1 MKKLFKW
8 LTMCL
13 VIILAMF
20 TFAACTDPDKGGD
33 GGSGGSGGSG
43 GGGSG
48 SATSYTI
55 TYTNGAGYTLSG
67 VTTAKAGD
75 KVTVT
80 VNVTEYDVQV
90 TSVKYNNS
98 ACSKA
103 DDGKYSFTMPSQNVT
118 VSATS
123 EKITAI
129 EEDRPVSWQQ
139 EGALQIAKTE
149 GVAEIKYDVSDTL
162 CTLADVSVISTN
174 QAAIPNSALSQDDTK
189 SNTSNSIIGGVVT
202 IDLTKV
208 SVGKTFI
215 VLDFQNGNSMSSKG
229 TIIKEVE
236 IVSEGTEIDENIVT
250 LNVEL
255 SLISIDDIPSDMY
268 IRFVD
273 SDYVSG
279 LSIDQER
286 EISITR
292 DPQNETLDFVVGHK
306 YYIYCSA
313 PSVLGGAS
321 YEIYEIKNNDIVNL
335 EYQRVGSADI
345 PVMVVS
351 AEGDIT
357 IIIRLPN

>member
-8 LTMCL
+8 FAMCL
-13 VIILAMF
+13 VVIPALF

-33 GGSGGSGGSG
+33 GGNDGGSE

-55 TYTNGAGYTLSG
+55 TYTNGTGYTLSG

-103 DDGKYSFTMPSQNVT
+103 DDGKYTFTMPSQNVT

-139 EGALQIAKTE
+139 EGALQIAKTT
-149 GVAEIKYDVSDTL
+149 GNAQIKYDVTNTL
-162 CTLADVSVISTN
+162 CTDADVTVTSTN
-174 QAAIPNSALSQDDTK
+174 QAVIPSNAITQ
-189 SNTSNSIIGGVVT
+189 SNTTVSMGSQINGGIIT

-215 VLDFQNGNSMSSKG
+215 ILDFDNNTSTSSDG

-236 IVSEGTEIDENIVT
+236 IVPEGELEENIAEV
-250 LNVEL
+250 
-255 SLISIDDIPSDMY
+255 SITFNLLGFSSPLPDDLY
-268 IRFVD
+268 IYFVD
-273 SDYVSG
+273 TDHIPDSAIPERQDLDITVDEQENQ
-279 LSIDQER
+279 LS
-286 EISITR
+286 
-292 DPQNETLDFVVGHK
+292 FVVGHTYNIFVGLK
-306 YYIYCSA
+306 SDASA
-313 PSVLGGAS
+313 NFEIDEIDANGVL
-321 YEIYEIKNNDIVNL
+321 IKNITQNAEYRYSTFTVTND
-335 EYQRVGSADI
+335 SAFE
-345 PVMVVS
+345 ML
-351 AEGDIT
+351 
-357 IIIRLPN
+357 IRNYD

>member
-1 MKKLFKW
+1 
-8 LTMCL
+8 MCL

-33 GGSGGSGGSG
+33 GGNDGGSG

-48 SATSYTI
+48 SASSYTI
-55 TYTNGAGYTLSG
+55 TYTNGTGYTLSG
-67 VTTAKAGD
+67 AASAEAGD

-139 EGALQIAKTE
+139 EGALQIAKTT
-149 GVAEIKYDVSDTL
+149 GNAQIKYDVTNTS
-162 CTLADVSVISTN
+162 CTDADVTVTSTN
-174 QAAIPNSALSQDDTK
+174 QAVIPSNAITQ
-189 SNTSNSIIGGVVT
+189 SNTTVSMGSQINGGIIT

-215 VLDFQNGNSMSSKG
+215 ILDFDNNTSTSSDG

-236 IVSEGTEIDENIVT
+236 IVPEGELEENIAEV
-250 LNVEL
+250 
-255 SLISIDDIPSDMY
+255 SITFNLLGFSSPLPDDLY
-268 IRFVD
+268 IYFVD
-273 SDYVSG
+273 TDHIPDSAIPERQDLDITVDEQENQ
-279 LSIDQER
+279 LS
-286 EISITR
+286 
-292 DPQNETLDFVVGHK
+292 FVVGHTYNIFVGLK
-306 YYIYCSA
+306 SDASA
-313 PSVLGGAS
+313 NFEIDEIDANGVLIENITQNAEYRYS
-321 YEIYEIKNNDIVNL
+321 TLTVTND
-335 EYQRVGSADI
+335 SAFE
-345 PVMVVS
+345 ML
-351 AEGDIT
+351 
-357 IIIRLPN
+357 IRNYD

>member
-8 LTMCL
+8 FAMCL
-13 VIILAMF
+13 VVIPALF

-33 GGSGGSGGSG
+33 GGNDGGSG

-139 EGALQIAKTE
+139 EGALQIAKTT
-149 GVAEIKYDVSDTL
+149 GNAQIKYDVTNTL
-162 CTLADVSVISTN
+162 CTDADVTVTSTN
-174 QAAIPNSALSQDDTK
+174 QTVIPSNAITQ
-189 SNTSNSIIGGVVT
+189 SNTTVYMSSQINGGIIT

-215 VLDFQNGNSMSSKG
+215 ILDFDNNTSTSSDG

-236 IVSEGTEIDENIVT
+236 IVAAGTEIDENIVT
-250 LNVEL
+250 LNIEL
-255 SLISIDDIPSDMY
+255 SLISIDNIPSDMY

-279 LSIDQER
+279 SSIDQER
-286 EISITR
+286 EISITQ

-321 YEIYEIKNNDIVNL
+321 YEIDEIKNDDIVNL
-335 EYQRVGSADI
+335 EDQKVGSANI

-357 IIIRLPN
+357 IKIRLPKN

>member
-67 VTTAKAGD
+67 AASAEAGD

-139 EGALQIAKTE
+139 EGALQIAKTT
-149 GVAEIKYDVSDTL
+149 GNAQIKYDVTNTS
-162 CTLADVSVISTN
+162 CTDADVTVTSTN
-174 QAAIPNSALSQDDTK
+174 QAVIPSNAITQ
-189 SNTSNSIIGGVVT
+189 SNTTVSMGSQINGGIIT

-215 VLDFQNGNSMSSKG
+215 ILDFDNNTSTSSDG

-236 IVSEGTEIDENIVT
+236 IVPEGELEENIAEV
-250 LNVEL
+250 
-255 SLISIDDIPSDMY
+255 SITFNLLGFSSPLPDDLY
-268 IRFVD
+268 IYFVD
-273 SDYVSG
+273 TDHIPDSAIPERQDLDITVDEQENQ
-279 LSIDQER
+279 LS
-286 EISITR
+286 
-292 DPQNETLDFVVGHK
+292 FVVGHTYNIFVGLK
-306 YYIYCSA
+306 SDASA
-313 PSVLGGAS
+313 NFEIDEIDANGVLIENITQNAEYRYS
-321 YEIYEIKNNDIVNL
+321 TLTVTND
-335 EYQRVGSADI
+335 SAFE
-345 PVMVVS
+345 ML
-351 AEGDIT
+351 
-357 IIIRLPN
+357 IRNYD

>member
-33 GGSGGSGGSG
+33 GGNDGGSG
-43 GGGSG
+43 GGSETT
-48 SATSYTI
+48 TSYTI

-80 VNVTEYDVQV
+80 VNVTAYDVQV

-139 EGALQIAKTE
+139 EGALQIAKTT
-149 GVAEIKYDVSDTL
+149 GNAQIKYDVTNTL
-162 CTLADVSVISTN
+162 CTDADVTVTSTN
-174 QAAIPNSALSQDDTK
+174 QAVIPSNAITQ
-189 SNTSNSIIGGVVT
+189 SNTTVSMSSQINGGIIT

-215 VLDFQNGNSMSSKG
+215 ILDFDNNTSTSSDG

-236 IVSEGTEIDENIVT
+236 IVPEGELEENIAKVSITFNLLGFSSPLPDDLYIYFVDTDHIPDSAIPERQDLDITIDEQENQ
-250 LNVEL
+250 L
-255 SLISIDDIPSDMY
+255 S
-268 IRFVD
+268 
-273 SDYVSG
+273 
-279 LSIDQER
+279 
-286 EISITR
+286 
-292 DPQNETLDFVVGHK
+292 FVVGHTYNIFVGLK
-306 YYIYCSA
+306 SDASA
-313 PSVLGGAS
+313 NFEIDEIDANGVLIENITQNAEYRYS
-321 YEIYEIKNNDIVNL
+321 TLTVTND
-335 EYQRVGSADI
+335 SAFE
-345 PVMVVS
+345 ML
-351 AEGDIT
+351 
-357 IIIRLPN
+357 IRNYD

>member
-13 VIILAMF
+13 VIVLAML

-33 GGSGGSGGSG
+33 GGNDGGSG
-43 GGGSG
+43 GGSETT
-48 SATSYTI
+48 TSYTI

-67 VTTAKAGD
+67 AASAEAGD

-80 VNVTEYDVQV
+80 VNVTEYDVRV

-139 EGALQIAKTE
+139 EGALQIAKTT
-149 GVAEIKYDVSDTL
+149 GNAQIKYDVTNTS
-162 CTLADVSVISTN
+162 CTDADVTVTSTN
-174 QAAIPNSALSQDDTK
+174 QAVIPSNAITQ
-189 SNTSNSIIGGVVT
+189 SNTTESMGSQINGGIIT

-215 VLDFQNGNSMSSKG
+215 ILDFDNNTSTSSDG

-236 IVSEGTEIDENIVT
+236 IVPEGELEENIAEVSITFNLLGFSSPLPDDLYIYFVDTDHIPDSAIPERQDLDITVDEQENQLSFVVGHTYNIFVGLKSDASANFEIDEIDEN
-250 LNVEL
+250 
-255 SLISIDDIPSDMY
+255 
-268 IRFVD
+268 
-273 SDYVSG
+273 G
-279 LSIDQER
+279 
-286 EISITR
+286 
-292 DPQNETLDFVVGHK
+292 
-306 YYIYCSA
+306 
-313 PSVLGGAS
+313 VL
-321 YEIYEIKNNDIVNL
+321 IKNITQNAEYRYSTLTVTND
-335 EYQRVGSADI
+335 SAFE
-345 PVMVVS
+345 ML
-351 AEGDIT
+351 
-357 IIIRLPN
+357 IRNYD

>member
-33 GGSGGSGGSG
+33 GGNDGGSG
-43 GGGSG
+43 GGSETT
-48 SATSYTI
+48 TSYTI
-55 TYTNGAGYTLSG
+55 TYTNGTGYTLSG

-80 VNVTEYDVQV
+80 VNVTAYDVQV

-103 DDGKYSFTMPSQNVT
+103 DDGKYTFTMPSQNVT

-139 EGALQIAKTE
+139 EGALQIAKTT
-149 GVAEIKYDVSDTL
+149 GNAQIKYDVTNTL
-162 CTLADVSVISTN
+162 CTDADVTVTSTN
-174 QAAIPNSALSQDDTK
+174 QAVIPSNAITQ
-189 SNTSNSIIGGVVT
+189 SNTTVSMSSQSNGGIIT

-215 VLDFQNGNSMSSKG
+215 ILDFDNNTSTSSDG

-236 IVSEGTEIDENIVT
+236 IVPEGELEENIAEV
-250 LNVEL
+250 
-255 SLISIDDIPSDMY
+255 SITFNLLGFSSPLPDDLY
-268 IRFVD
+268 IYFVD
-273 SDYVSG
+273 TDHIPDSAIPERQDLDITVDEQENQ
-279 LSIDQER
+279 LS
-286 EISITR
+286 
-292 DPQNETLDFVVGHK
+292 FVVGHTYNIFVGLK
-306 YYIYCSA
+306 SDASA
-313 PSVLGGAS
+313 NFEIDEIDANGVLIENITQNAEYRYS
-321 YEIYEIKNNDIVNL
+321 TLTVTND
-335 EYQRVGSADI
+335 SAFE
-345 PVMVVS
+345 ML
-351 AEGDIT
+351 
-357 IIIRLPN
+357 IRNYD

>member
-13 VIILAMF
+13 VIVLAMF

-33 GGSGGSGGSG
+33 GGNDGGS

-80 VNVTEYDVQV
+80 VNVTAYDVRV

-139 EGALQIAKTE
+139 EGALQIAKTT
-149 GVAEIKYDVSDTL
+149 GNAQIKYDVTNTS
-162 CTLADVSVISTN
+162 CTDADVTVTSTN
-174 QAAIPNSALSQDDTK
+174 QAVIPSNAITQ
-189 SNTSNSIIGGVVT
+189 SNTTVSMGSQINGGIIT

-215 VLDFQNGNSMSSKG
+215 ILDFENNTSTSSDG

-236 IVSEGTEIDENIVT
+236 IVPEGELEENIAEV
-250 LNVEL
+250 
-255 SLISIDDIPSDMY
+255 SITFNLLGFSSPLPDDLY
-268 IRFVD
+268 IYFVD
-273 SDYVSG
+273 TDHIPDSAIPERQDLDITVDEQENQ
-279 LSIDQER
+279 LS
-286 EISITR
+286 
-292 DPQNETLDFVVGHK
+292 FVVGHTYNIFVGLK
-306 YYIYCSA
+306 SDASA
-313 PSVLGGAS
+313 NFEIDEIDANGVLIENITQNAEYRYS
-321 YEIYEIKNNDIVNL
+321 TLTVTND
-335 EYQRVGSADI
+335 SAFE
-345 PVMVVS
+345 ML
-351 AEGDIT
+351 
-357 IIIRLPN
+357 IRNYD

>member
-13 VIILAMF
+13 VIVLAMF

-33 GGSGGSGGSG
+33 GGNDGGSG
-43 GGGSG
+43 GGSETT
-48 SATSYTI
+48 TSYTI
-55 TYTNGAGYTLSG
+55 TYTNGTGYTLSG

-139 EGALQIAKTE
+139 EGALQIAKTT
-149 GVAEIKYDVSDTL
+149 GNAQIKYDVTNTS
-162 CTLADVSVISTN
+162 CTDADVTVTSTN
-174 QAAIPNSALSQDDTK
+174 QAVIPSNAITQ
-189 SNTSNSIIGGVVT
+189 SNTTVSMSSQINGGIIT

-215 VLDFQNGNSMSSKG
+215 ILDFDNNTSTSSDG

-236 IVSEGTEIDENIVT
+236 IVPEGELEENIAEV
-250 LNVEL
+250 
-255 SLISIDDIPSDMY
+255 SITFNLLGFSSPLPDDLY
-268 IRFVD
+268 IYFVD
-273 SDYVSG
+273 TDHIPDSAIPERQDLDITVDEQENQ
-279 LSIDQER
+279 LS
-286 EISITR
+286 
-292 DPQNETLDFVVGHK
+292 FVVGHTYNIFVGLK
-306 YYIYCSA
+306 SDASA
-313 PSVLGGAS
+313 NFEIDEIDANGVLIENITQNAEYRYS
-321 YEIYEIKNNDIVNL
+321 TLTVTND
-335 EYQRVGSADI
+335 SAFE
-345 PVMVVS
+345 ML
-351 AEGDIT
+351 
-357 IIIRLPN
+357 IRNYD

>member
-13 VIILAMF
+13 VIVLAMF

-33 GGSGGSGGSG
+33 GGDGGSGGSG
-43 GGGSG
+43 GGSETT
-48 SATSYTI
+48 TSYSI
-55 TYTNGAGYTLSG
+55 TYTNGTGYTLSG

-139 EGALQIAKTE
+139 EGALQIAKTT
-149 GVAEIKYDVSDTL
+149 GNAQIKYDVTNTL
-162 CTLADVSVISTN
+162 CTDADVTVTSTN
-174 QAAIPNSALSQDDTK
+174 QAVIPSNAITQ
-189 SNTSNSIIGGVVT
+189 SNTTVSMGSQINGGIIT

-215 VLDFQNGNSMSSKG
+215 ILDFDNNTSTSSDG

-255 SLISIDDIPSDMY
+255 KLIKFNNIPSDMY

-279 LSIDQER
+279 SSIDQER
-286 EISITR
+286 EISITE

-313 PSVLGGAS
+313 PSALVSNS
-321 YEIYEIKNNDIVNL
+321 YKIDEIKNNDIVNL

-357 IIIRLPN
+357 IKIRLPN

>member
-13 VIILAMF
+13 VIVLAMF

-33 GGSGGSGGSG
+33 GGNDGGSG
-43 GGGSG
+43 GGSETT
-48 SATSYTI
+48 TSYTI
-55 TYTNGAGYTLSG
+55 TYTNGTGYTLSG

-139 EGALQIAKTE
+139 EGALQIAKTT
-149 GVAEIKYDVSDTL
+149 GNAQIKYDVTNTS
-162 CTLADVSVISTN
+162 CTDADVTVTSTN
-174 QAAIPNSALSQDDTK
+174 QAVIPSNAITQ
-189 SNTSNSIIGGVVT
+189 SNTTVSMGSQINGGIIT

-215 VLDFQNGNSMSSKG
+215 ILDFDNNTSTSSDG

-236 IVSEGTEIDENIVT
+236 IVPEGELEENIAEVSITFNLLGFSSPLPDDLYIYFVDTDHIPDSAIPERQDLDITIDEQENQ
-250 LNVEL
+250 L
-255 SLISIDDIPSDMY
+255 S
-268 IRFVD
+268 
-273 SDYVSG
+273 
-279 LSIDQER
+279 
-286 EISITR
+286 
-292 DPQNETLDFVVGHK
+292 FVVGHTYNIFVGLK
-306 YYIYCSA
+306 SDASA
-313 PSVLGGAS
+313 NFEIDEIDANGVLIENITQNAEYRYS
-321 YEIYEIKNNDIVNL
+321 TLTVTND
-335 EYQRVGSADI
+335 SAFE
-345 PVMVVS
+345 ML
-351 AEGDIT
+351 
-357 IIIRLPN
+357 IRNYD

>member
-33 GGSGGSGGSG
+33 GGNGGGSG

-67 VTTAKAGD
+67 AASAEAGD

-80 VNVTEYDVQV
+80 VNVTAYDVRI

-103 DDGKYSFTMPSQNVT
+103 DNGKYSFTMPSQNVT

-139 EGALQIAKTE
+139 EGALQIAKTT
-149 GVAEIKYDVSDTL
+149 GNAQIKYDVTNTS
-162 CTLADVSVISTN
+162 CTDADVTVTSTN
-174 QAAIPNSALSQDDTK
+174 QAVIPSNAITQ
-189 SNTSNSIIGGVVT
+189 SNTTVSMGSQINGGIIT

-215 VLDFQNGNSMSSKG
+215 ILDFDNNTSTSSDG

-236 IVSEGTEIDENIVT
+236 IVPEGELEENIAEV
-250 LNVEL
+250 
-255 SLISIDDIPSDMY
+255 SITFNLLGFSSPLPDDLY
-268 IRFVD
+268 IYFVD
-273 SDYVSG
+273 TDHIPDSAIPERQDLDITVDEQENQ
-279 LSIDQER
+279 LS
-286 EISITR
+286 
-292 DPQNETLDFVVGHK
+292 FVVGHTYNIFVGLK
-306 YYIYCSA
+306 SDASA
-313 PSVLGGAS
+313 NFEIDEIDANGVLIENITQNAEYRYS
-321 YEIYEIKNNDIVNL
+321 TLTVTND
-335 EYQRVGSADI
+335 SAFE
-345 PVMVVS
+345 ML
-351 AEGDIT
+351 
-357 IIIRLPN
+357 IRNYD

>member
-33 GGSGGSGGSG
+33 GGNDGGSG
-43 GGGSG
+43 GGSETT
-48 SATSYTI
+48 TSYTI
-55 TYTNGAGYTLSG
+55 TYANGTGYTLSG

-98 ACSKA
+98 ACAKA

-139 EGALQIAKTE
+139 EGALQIAKTT
-149 GVAEIKYDVSDTL
+149 GNAQIKYDVTNTL
-162 CTLADVSVISTN
+162 CTDADVTVTSTN
-174 QAAIPNSALSQDDTK
+174 QAVIPSNAITQ
-189 SNTSNSIIGGVVT
+189 SNTTVSMGSQINGGISTV
-202 IDLTKV
+202 DLTKV
-208 SVGKTFI
+208 TVGKTFI
-215 VLDFQNGNSMSSKG
+215 ILDFDNNTSTSSDG

-236 IVSEGTEIDENIVT
+236 IVPEGELEENIAEVSITFNLLGFSSPLPDDLYIYFVDTDHIPDSAIPERQDLDITIDEQENQ
-250 LNVEL
+250 L
-255 SLISIDDIPSDMY
+255 S
-268 IRFVD
+268 
-273 SDYVSG
+273 
-279 LSIDQER
+279 
-286 EISITR
+286 
-292 DPQNETLDFVVGHK
+292 FVVGHTYNIFVGLK
-306 YYIYCSA
+306 SDASA
-313 PSVLGGAS
+313 NFEIDEIDANGVLIENITQNAEYRYS
-321 YEIYEIKNNDIVNL
+321 TLTVTND
-335 EYQRVGSADI
+335 SAFE
-345 PVMVVS
+345 ML
-351 AEGDIT
+351 
-357 IIIRLPN
+357 IRNYD

>member
-13 VIILAMF
+13 VIVLAMF

-33 GGSGGSGGSG
+33 GGNDGGSG
-43 GGGSG
+43 GGSETT
-48 SATSYTI
+48 TSYTI
-55 TYTNGAGYTLSG
+55 TYTNGTGYTLSG

-139 EGALQIAKTE
+139 EGALQIAKTT
-149 GVAEIKYDVSDTL
+149 GNAQIKYDVTNTS
-162 CTLADVSVISTN
+162 CTDADVTVTSTN
-174 QAAIPNSALSQDDTK
+174 QAVIPSNAITQ
-189 SNTSNSIIGGVVT
+189 SNTTEYMGNQINGGIIT

-215 VLDFQNGNSMSSKG
+215 ILDFDNNTSTSSDG

-236 IVSEGTEIDENIVT
+236 IVPEGELEENIAEV
-250 LNVEL
+250 
-255 SLISIDDIPSDMY
+255 SITFNLLGFSSPLPDDLY
-268 IRFVD
+268 IYFVD
-273 SDYVSG
+273 TDHIPDSAIPERQDLDITVDEQENQ
-279 LSIDQER
+279 LS
-286 EISITR
+286 
-292 DPQNETLDFVVGHK
+292 FVVGHTYNIFVGLK
-306 YYIYCSA
+306 SDASA
-313 PSVLGGAS
+313 NFEIDEIDANGVLIENITQNAEYRYS
-321 YEIYEIKNNDIVNL
+321 TLTVTND
-335 EYQRVGSADI
+335 SAFE
-345 PVMVVS
+345 ML
-351 AEGDIT
+351 
-357 IIIRLPN
+357 IRNYD

>member
-13 VIILAMF
+13 VIVLAMF

-33 GGSGGSGGSG
+33 GGDGGSGGSG

-67 VTTAKAGD
+67 AASAEAGD

-80 VNVTEYDVQV
+80 VNVTEYDVRV

-98 ACSKA
+98 TCSKA

-139 EGALQIAKTE
+139 EGALQIAKTT
-149 GVAEIKYDVSDTL
+149 GNAQIKYDVTNTS
-162 CTLADVSVISTN
+162 CTDADVTVTSTN
-174 QAAIPNSALSQDDTK
+174 QAVIPSNAITQ
-189 SNTSNSIIGGVVT
+189 SNTTVSMGSQINGGIIT

-215 VLDFQNGNSMSSKG
+215 ILDFDNNTSTSSDG

-236 IVSEGTEIDENIVT
+236 IVPEGELEENIAEV
-250 LNVEL
+250 
-255 SLISIDDIPSDMY
+255 SITFNLLGFSSPLPDDLY
-268 IRFVD
+268 IYFVD
-273 SDYVSG
+273 TDHIPDSAIPERQDLDITVDEQENQ
-279 LSIDQER
+279 LS
-286 EISITR
+286 
-292 DPQNETLDFVVGHK
+292 FVVGHTYNIFVGLK
-306 YYIYCSA
+306 SDASA
-313 PSVLGGAS
+313 NFEIDEIDANGVL
-321 YEIYEIKNNDIVNL
+321 IKNITQNAEYRYSTFTVTND
-335 EYQRVGSADI
+335 SAFE
-345 PVMVVS
+345 ML
-351 AEGDIT
+351 
-357 IIIRLPN
+357 IRNYD

>member
-13 VIILAMF
+13 VIVLAMF

-33 GGSGGSGGSG
+33 GGDGGSGGSG
-43 GGGSG
+43 GGSETT
-48 SATSYTI
+48 TSYTI
-55 TYTNGAGYTLSG
+55 TYTNGTGYTLSG

-103 DDGKYSFTMPSQNVT
+103 DDGKYTFTMPSQNVT

-139 EGALQIAKTE
+139 EGALQIAKTT
-149 GVAEIKYDVSDTL
+149 GNAQIKYDVTNTS
-162 CTLADVSVISTN
+162 CTDADVTVTSTN
-174 QAAIPNSALSQDDTK
+174 QAVIPSNAITQ
-189 SNTSNSIIGGVVT
+189 SNTTVSMGSQINGGIIT

-215 VLDFQNGNSMSSKG
+215 ILDFDNNTSTSSDG

-236 IVSEGTEIDENIVT
+236 IVPEGELEENIAEV
-250 LNVEL
+250 
-255 SLISIDDIPSDMY
+255 SITFNLLGFSSPLPDDLY
-268 IRFVD
+268 IYFVD
-273 SDYVSG
+273 TDHIPDSAIPERQDLDITVDEQENQ
-279 LSIDQER
+279 LS
-286 EISITR
+286 
-292 DPQNETLDFVVGHK
+292 FVVGHTYNIFVGLK
-306 YYIYCSA
+306 SDASA
-313 PSVLGGAS
+313 NFEIDEIDANGVLIENITQNAEYRYS
-321 YEIYEIKNNDIVNL
+321 TLTVTND
-335 EYQRVGSADI
+335 SAFE
-345 PVMVVS
+345 ML
-351 AEGDIT
+351 
-357 IIIRLPN
+357 IRNYD

>member
-13 VIILAMF
+13 VIVLAMF

-33 GGSGGSGGSG
+33 GGDGGSGGSG
-43 GGGSG
+43 GGSETT
-48 SATSYTI
+48 TSYTI
-55 TYTNGAGYTLSG
+55 TYTNGTGYTLSG

-149 GVAEIKYDVSDTL
+149 GVAEIKYDVSDTF
-162 CTLADVSVISTN
+162 CTSADVSVISTN
-174 QAAIPNSALSQDDTK
+174 QAAIPNSALSQNDTK

-215 VLDFQNGNSMSSKG
+215 ILDFDNNTSTSSDG

-236 IVSEGTEIDENIVT
+236 IVPEGELEENIAEV
-250 LNVEL
+250 
-255 SLISIDDIPSDMY
+255 SITFNLLGFSSPLPDDLCIY
-268 IRFVD
+268 FVD
-273 SDYVSG
+273 TDHIPDSAIPERQDLDITVDEQENQ
-279 LSIDQER
+279 LS
-286 EISITR
+286 
-292 DPQNETLDFVVGHK
+292 FVVGHTYNIFVGLK
-306 YYIYCSA
+306 SDASA
-313 PSVLGGAS
+313 NFEIDEIDANGVLIENITQNAEYRYS
-321 YEIYEIKNNDIVNL
+321 TLTVTND
-335 EYQRVGSADI
+335 SAFE
-345 PVMVVS
+345 ML
-351 AEGDIT
+351 
-357 IIIRLPN
+357 IRNYD

>member
-13 VIILAMF
+13 VIVLAMF

-33 GGSGGSGGSG
+33 GGNDGGSG
-43 GGGSG
+43 GGSETT
-48 SATSYTI
+48 TSYTI
-55 TYTNGAGYTLSG
+55 TYTNGTGYTLSG

-75 KVTVT
+75 KVTIT

-103 DDGKYSFTMPSQNVT
+103 DDGKYTFTMPSQNVT

-139 EGALQIAKTE
+139 EGALQIAKTT
-149 GVAEIKYDVSDTL
+149 GNAQIKYDVTNTS
-162 CTLADVSVISTN
+162 CTDADVTVTSTN
-174 QAAIPNSALSQDDTK
+174 QAVIPSNAITQ
-189 SNTSNSIIGGVVT
+189 SNTTVSMGSQINGGIIT

-215 VLDFQNGNSMSSKG
+215 ILDFENNTSTSSDG

-236 IVSEGTEIDENIVT
+236 IVPEGELEENIAEV
-250 LNVEL
+250 
-255 SLISIDDIPSDMY
+255 SITFNLLGFSSPLPDDLY
-268 IRFVD
+268 IYFVD
-273 SDYVSG
+273 TDHIPDSAIPERQDLDITVDEQENQ
-279 LSIDQER
+279 LS
-286 EISITR
+286 
-292 DPQNETLDFVVGHK
+292 FVVGHTYNIFVGLK
-306 YYIYCSA
+306 SDASA
-313 PSVLGGAS
+313 NFEIDEIDANGVLIENITQNAEYRYS
-321 YEIYEIKNNDIVNL
+321 TLTVTND
-335 EYQRVGSADI
+335 SAFE
-345 PVMVVS
+345 ML
-351 AEGDIT
+351 
-357 IIIRLPN
+357 IRNYD

>member
-13 VIILAMF
+13 VIVLAMF

-33 GGSGGSGGSG
+33 GGNDGGSG
-43 GGGSG
+43 GGSG
-48 SATSYTI
+48 TTTSYTI
-55 TYTNGAGYTLSG
+55 TYTNGTGYTLSG

-80 VNVTEYDVQV
+80 VNVTAYDVRI

-103 DDGKYSFTMPSQNVT
+103 DDGKYTFTMPSQNVT

-162 CTLADVSVISTN
+162 CTSADVSVISTN

-215 VLDFQNGNSMSSKG
+215 ILDFDNNTSTSSDG

-255 SLISIDDIPSDMY
+255 SLSSIDDIPSDMY

-279 LSIDQER
+279 SSIDQER
-286 EISITR
+286 EISITQ
-292 DPQNETLDFVVGHK
+292 DPQNETLDFVVEHK

-335 EYQRVGSADI
+335 EYQRVGSANI

>member
-13 VIILAMF
+13 VIVLAMF

-33 GGSGGSGGSG
+33 GGNDGGSG
-43 GGGSG
+43 GGSETT
-48 SATSYTI
+48 TSYTI
-55 TYTNGAGYTLSG
+55 TYTNGTGYTLSG

-103 DDGKYSFTMPSQNVT
+103 DNGKYSFTMPSQNVT

-139 EGALQIAKTE
+139 EGALQIAKTT
-149 GVAEIKYDVSDTL
+149 GNAQIKYDVTNTL
-162 CTLADVSVISTN
+162 CTDADVTVTSTN
-174 QAAIPNSALSQDDTK
+174 QTVIPSNAITQ
-189 SNTSNSIIGGVVT
+189 SNTTVSMGSQINGGIIT

-215 VLDFQNGNSMSSKG
+215 ILDFDNNTSTSSDG

-236 IVSEGTEIDENIVT
+236 IVPEGELEENIAEV
-250 LNVEL
+250 
-255 SLISIDDIPSDMY
+255 SITFNLLGFSSPLPDDLY
-268 IRFVD
+268 IYFVD
-273 SDYVSG
+273 TDHIPDSAIPERQDLDITVDEQENQ
-279 LSIDQER
+279 LS
-286 EISITR
+286 
-292 DPQNETLDFVVGHK
+292 FVVGHTYNIFVGLK
-306 YYIYCSA
+306 SDASA
-313 PSVLGGAS
+313 NFEIDEIDANGVL
-321 YEIYEIKNNDIVNL
+321 IKNITQNAEYRYSTLTVTND
-335 EYQRVGSADI
+335 SAFE
-345 PVMVVS
+345 ML
-351 AEGDIT
+351 
-357 IIIRLPN
+357 IRNYD

>member
-8 LTMCL
+8 FAMCL
-13 VIILAMF
+13 VVIPALF

-33 GGSGGSGGSG
+33 GGNDGGSG
-43 GGGSG
+43 GGSETT
-48 SATSYTI
+48 TSYTI
-55 TYTNGAGYTLSG
+55 TYTNGTGYTLSG

-80 VNVTEYDVQV
+80 VNVTEYDVRV

-98 ACSKA
+98 TCSKA

-149 GVAEIKYDVSDTL
+149 GVAEIKYDVSDTF
-162 CTLADVSVISTN
+162 CTSADVSVISTN
-174 QAAIPNSALSQDDTK
+174 QAAIPNSALSQNDTK

-215 VLDFQNGNSMSSKG
+215 VLDFQNGNSTSSKG

-250 LNVEL
+250 LNIEL
-255 SLISIDDIPSDMY
+255 SLISIDNIPSDMY

-279 LSIDQER
+279 SSIDQER
-286 EISITR
+286 VISITR

-357 IIIRLPN
+357 IIISLPN

>member
-1 MKKLFKW
+1 
-8 LTMCL
+8 MCL

-33 GGSGGSGGSG
+33 GGNDGGSG
-43 GGGSG
+43 GGSETT
-48 SATSYTI
+48 TSYSI
-55 TYTNGAGYTLSG
+55 TYTNGTGYTLSG

-139 EGALQIAKTE
+139 EGALQIAKTT
-149 GVAEIKYDVSDTL
+149 GNAQIKYDVTNTS
-162 CTLADVSVISTN
+162 CTDADVTVTSTN
-174 QAAIPNSALSQDDTK
+174 QAVIPSNAITQ
-189 SNTSNSIIGGVVT
+189 SNTTVSMGSQINGGIIT

-215 VLDFQNGNSMSSKG
+215 ILDFDNNTSTSSDG

-236 IVSEGTEIDENIVT
+236 IVPEGELEENIAEV
-250 LNVEL
+250 
-255 SLISIDDIPSDMY
+255 SITFNLLGFSSPLPDDLY
-268 IRFVD
+268 IYFVD
-273 SDYVSG
+273 TDHIPDSAIPERQDLDITVDEQENQ
-279 LSIDQER
+279 LS
-286 EISITR
+286 
-292 DPQNETLDFVVGHK
+292 FVVGHTYNIFVGLK
-306 YYIYCSA
+306 SDASA
-313 PSVLGGAS
+313 NFEIDEIDANGVLIENITQNAEYRYS
-321 YEIYEIKNNDIVNL
+321 TLTVTND
-335 EYQRVGSADI
+335 SAFE
-345 PVMVVS
+345 ML
-351 AEGDIT
+351 
-357 IIIRLPN
+357 IRNYD

>member
-13 VIILAMF
+13 VIVLAMF

-33 GGSGGSGGSG
+33 GGNDGGSG
-43 GGGSG
+43 GGSETT
-48 SATSYTI
+48 TSYTI
-55 TYTNGAGYTLSG
+55 TYTNGTGYTLSG

-162 CTLADVSVISTN
+162 CTSADVSVISTN

-215 VLDFQNGNSMSSKG
+215 VLDFQNGNSTSSKG

-255 SLISIDDIPSDMY
+255 SLSSIDDIPSDMY

-279 LSIDQER
+279 SSIDQER
-286 EISITR
+286 EISITE
-292 DPQNETLDFVVGHK
+292 DPHDFVVGHK

-313 PSVLGGAS
+313 PSALVSDS
-321 YEIYEIKNNDIVNL
+321 YKIGEIKNNDIVNL